1 MTREAFITK
10 SRRAQKLLSW
20 AAWAWMAWFIGVMAL
35 VTYFLPHEYRD
46 KPVFEDW
53 RLAVGSSGHV
63 IVSLVF
69 LFWGID
75 LLSRRY
81 GVICPSCGKTITGS
95 QVVIA
100 SSNCGHCGA
109 RVLETESNS
118 GGDA

>member
-1 MTREAFITK
+1 MTRVEFITK

-20 AAWAWMAWFIGVMAL
+20 AAWAWIAWFIGVMAL
-35 VTYFLPHEYRD
+35 VTCLLPQEYRD

-53 RLAVGSSGHV
+53 RLAVGSFGHV
-63 IVSLVF
+63 IVSLVI
-69 LFWGID
+69 LFWGIG

-81 GVICPSCGKTITGS
+81 GVNCPSCSKTVTGS

-118 GGDA
+118 GGAA